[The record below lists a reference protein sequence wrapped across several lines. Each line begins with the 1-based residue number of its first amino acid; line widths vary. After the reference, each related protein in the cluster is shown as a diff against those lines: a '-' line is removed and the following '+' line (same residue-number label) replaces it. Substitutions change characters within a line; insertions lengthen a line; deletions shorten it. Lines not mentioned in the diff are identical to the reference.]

1 MMDRNQTQ
9 WSLKLEADADKQ
21 KAFQIFE
28 WNGNYAWPHIELLPL
43 KICLKINLFSSSK
56 KKKPKYFSD
65 YFAIHPLWTNKKL
78 QIEQVHE
85 SWGFI
90 LVNIKYVI
98 HRHRSKHAF

>member
-43 KICLKINLFSSSK
+43 KIWLKNKSIFIVKEEEAKIFFRLFCNSSFMDK
-56 KKKPKYFSD
+56 
-65 YFAIHPLWTNKKL
+65 
-78 QIEQVHE
+78 
-85 SWGFI
+85 
-90 LVNIKYVI
+90 
-98 HRHRSKHAF
+98 